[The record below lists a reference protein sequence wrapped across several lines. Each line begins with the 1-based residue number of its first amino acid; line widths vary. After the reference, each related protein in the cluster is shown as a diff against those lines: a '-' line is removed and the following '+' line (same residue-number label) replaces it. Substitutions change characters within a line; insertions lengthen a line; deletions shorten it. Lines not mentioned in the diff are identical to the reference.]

1 MGFLKNLIWPTAT
14 QGQTKNNLTTPIA
27 YECEAPVTA
36 GYSAPLKAHSHFSD
50 DINPQERK
58 KLIIKESR
66 PNLGLF
72 TAEVVVL
79 HPDVHKWG
87 PDGFLVSAKPA
98 PITEILSA
106 ADKIYADAPSPIK
119 NQYLAVKARISADM
133 GFSPVSAESPVPK
146 VA

>member
-14 QGQTKNNLTTPIA
+14 HGQLSKNSTTSIS

-36 GYSAPLKAHSHFSD
+36 GYSAPLKAHSHLSG

-58 KLIIKESR
+58 KLIIRESR
-66 PNLGLF
+66 PGLGLF

-79 HPDVHKWG
+79 NQDVHKWG

-98 PITEILSA
+98 PIADILSA
-106 ADKIYADAPSPIK
+106 ADKVYADAPAPIK
-119 NQYLAVKARISADM
+119 IQYRALRSRISADM
-133 GFSPVSAESPVPK
+133 GLSPTSGDSPFPK